1 MELKKFGNHPHHRG
15 QGEEVKA
22 YVISDTH
29 LGHKVIVGYCQRP
42 DNHEQ
47 LLVESMNTIKQE
59 DCLIHLGDICIGDD
73 IGWHDCIKHLECR
86 KVLVMGNHDSK
97 SWSWYMEHGWDFV
110 CDSFRLK
117 YAGKIIQFSHKPEP
131 WDGIWEINVHGHLHN
146 LGHRDK
152 EFKELKQ
159 WHRLYAP
166 EIMQYRPIE
175 LSKFIQESKFNA
187 PLNAKDGR

>member
-1 MELKKFGNHPHHRG
+1 M
-15 QGEEVKA
+15 KA
-22 YVISDTH
+22 YIISDTH
-29 LGHKVIVGYCQRP
+29 FNHDKIIGYCNRP
-42 DNHEQ
+42 NNHED
-47 LLVESMNTIKQE
+47 LLIKGLQQIKKE
-59 DCLIHLGDICIGDD
+59 DLLIHLGDISIGSDENVHGM
-73 IGWHDCIKHLECR
+73 ICSVVKSR
-86 KVLVMGNHDSK
+86 KILVMGNHDTK

-146 LGHRDK
+146 LGHREK

-166 EIMQYRPIE
+166 ELMNYSPIE
-175 LSKFIQESKFNA
+175 LSKFIQKEQK
-187 PLNAKDGR
+187 